1 MTRLVGPVA
10 LILVATLGAGCADR
24 QEQYCGA
31 VGDHQEQLGEVLAS
45 GDDAALLE
53 ALAPF
58 RELADE
64 APTDIQDEWS
74 LVIGRI
80 EALGDALAV
89 AGVDPAT
96 YDAERPPAGL
106 DDARKTAITDAARDL
121 GAQETQHALADLEQ
135 QALDVCQT
143 PLVL

>member
-1 MTRLVGPVA
+1 VTGLGGPVA
-10 LILVATLGAGCADR
+10 LLLVAILGAGCADR

-45 GDDAALLE
+45 GGDAALLE

-58 RELADE
+58 RELAHE
-64 APTDIQDEWS
+64 APTDIEDEWS
-74 LVIGRI
+74 LVIDRI
-80 EALGDALAV
+80 EALGNALAA

-96 YDAERPPAGL
+96 YDAERPPTGL
-106 DDARKTAITDAARDL
+106 DDAEKTAITDAARDL
-121 GAQETQHALADLEQ
+121 GAQETQRALADLEQ